1 MLLLPLL
8 LKAQTFHL
16 LIFADTEDFRFS
28 SVMQSAQNYF
38 QRDFAEKIRRNCG
51 YNVNVV
57 LPESFDVNTLERK
70 IENLRSSSSD
80 VILFYY
86 CGRGFN
92 TNSSNEQFPFL
103 YLKGNTVSQR
113 SVFNALK
120 YLPHKTLVVVA
131 ETDNVIVNY
140 QNADS
145 YIEIDDGEPPIIES
159 SVDNNAYTYQ
169 TNYLVSSSK
178 RGQSSYFSENF
189 GIFIRSF
196 KDAFDEEIRSSGCNL
211 SWDRIFS
218 NTTSKTEQKARSDGE
233 IQTPQWIKE

>member
-86 CGRGFN
+86 CGHGY
-92 TNSSNEQFPFL
+92 NSNNEQFPFL
-103 YLKGNTVSQR
+103 YFKGNSISQY
-113 SVFNALK
+113 SVFYLLK
-120 YLPHKTLVVVA
+120 RRPHKTLIVMA
-131 ETDNVIVNY
+131 DAGNAIFDNSKGKTNIV
-140 QNADS
+140 
-145 YIEIDDGEPPIIES
+145 IDDEDSPINEPIVSKGE
-159 SVDNNAYTYQ
+159 D
-169 TNYLVSSSK
+169 NYLVSSSK
-178 RGQSSYFSENF
+178 RGQRSYFSENLGF
-189 GIFIRSF
+189 FTRSF
-196 KDAFDEEIRSSGCNL
+196 KEAFEDEIRSSGCNL
-211 SWDRIFS
+211 SWDRIFR
-218 NTTSKTEQKARSDGE
+218 NTTSKTERLANENGE
-233 IQTPQWIKE
+233 EQTPQWIKE